1 MIFRERLVD
10 WYQKNK
16 RELPWRNTKDPYL
29 IWLSEIILQQ
39 TRVNQ
44 GLDYYLKFAERF
56 PNVKSLAYAIQ
67 DEVFKLWQG
76 LGYYNRAENMLS
88 TAKIIVEEYESQ
100 FPHDPDLLLK
110 LPGIGPYTSAAIASI
125 AFDIP
130 VPVIDGNV
138 YRVLARI
145 FGIDTPV
152 NTAKGTKVFYKHAKK
167 LIDKDSPGI
176 YNQAIMEFGALHCT
190 PTNPDCNTCIFRT
203 ECMAYSKGLVKKL
216 PVKKLMAKL
225 RSRFFYYFL
234 IEIDLKGDRYV
245 YIKKRVNS
253 DIWKNLYD
261 FVLFESEQSLIVND
275 DLISNKLQE
284 EFGLKGVNVTKVSK
298 EYSHRLTH
306 QLIHAIFIKINVNKK
321 IDYSNEKSLILVNQ
335 NSLIDYP
342 VPSLIERYLND
353 QKTQ

>member
-56 PNVKSLAYAIQ
+56 PNVTSLAHAIQ

-88 TAKIIVEEYESQ
+88 TAKIITEEYGSQ

-152 NTAKGTKVFYKHAKK
+152 NTAKGAMIIQKHAKK
-167 LIDKDSPGI
+167 LINKDSPGI

-190 PTNPDCNTCIFRT
+190 PANPDCNTCIFRK
-203 ECMAYSKGLVKKL
+203 ECLAYSKGLVKKL
-216 PVKKLMAKL
+216 PVKKLIAKL
-225 RSRFFYYFL
+225 RNRFFYYFL

-261 FVLFESEQSLIVND
+261 FVLIESEQSLIVND
-275 DLISNKLQE
+275 DLISNKLHE
-284 EFGLKGVNVTKVSK
+284 TLGLKGVNVTKVSK
-298 EYSHRLTH
+298 EYRHRLTH
-306 QLIHAIFIKINVNKK
+306 QLIHAIFIKININKK
-321 IDYSNEKSLILVNQ
+321 IDHSNEKSLILVNQ
-335 NSLIDYP
+335 NGLIDYP

-353 QKTQ
+353 QKIL